1 MYWNTWPIKK
11 GAYVMEKDVC
21 HMGASL
27 DACRKETEP
36 KILLELMQH
45 WAKRVHPSRPFCF
58 DADNGGQSAMSNS
71 FEGCDM
77 EYIKKTKSCLK
88 AMPHWK
94 RRAVLLR
101 ADIEDLQG
109 RIRADAVPRVSDMA
123 SQGRGSSFLA
133 SQEERAAE
141 RREQWEAE
149 IQEKQDALCRIE
161 PKIGRITR
169 AIESLPDNER
179 KIIEGKYLDGLT
191 WQGLAM
197 KMNYSA
203 GYCRIHADKAIGDL
217 AVMLFGQNACPAM
230 FPDDLFIM

>member
-1 MYWNTWPIKK
+1 
-11 GAYVMEKDVC
+11 MENEERK
-21 HMGASL
+21 S
-27 DACRKETEP
+27 CRFP
-36 KILLELMQH
+36 
-45 WAKRVHPSRPFCF
+45 
-58 DADNGGQSAMSNS
+58 GY
-71 FEGCDM
+71 DM
-77 EYIKKTKSCLK
+77 EAIGNTYKCLRGLH
-88 AMPHWK
+88 HWQ
-94 RRAVLLR
+94 RRAALLR

-109 RIRADAVPRVSDMA
+109 RIRADTAPRVSDMA

-191 WQGLAM
+191 WERLASNM
-197 KMNYSA
+197 CSSIT
-203 GYCRIHADKAIGDL
+203 YCRTHADKAVGTLAIALYGPSAFPSLMNGLEDL
-217 AVMLFGQNACPAM
+217 P
-230 FPDDLFIM
+230 I

>member
-1 MYWNTWPIKK
+1 
-11 GAYVMEKDVC
+11 MENEERKR
-21 HMGASL
+21 
-27 DACRKETEP
+27 CRFP
-36 KILLELMQH
+36 
-45 WAKRVHPSRPFCF
+45 
-58 DADNGGQSAMSNS
+58 GY
-71 FEGCDM
+71 DM
-77 EYIKKTKSCLK
+77 EAIGNTYKCLRGLH
-88 AMPHWK
+88 HWQ
-94 RRAVLLR
+94 RRAALLR

-179 KIIEGKYLDGLT
+179 KIIEGK
-191 WQGLAM
+191 
-197 KMNYSA
+197 
-203 GYCRIHADKAIGDL
+203 
-217 AVMLFGQNACPAM
+217 
-230 FPDDLFIM
+230 